1 MSRSIELLQQERQKL
16 ETAIT
21 AASKEIDSL
30 ERQKQQC
37 IANIEKWRKQVNE
50 LDADIITLDN
60 LESEEY
66 QTTH

>member
-1 MSRSIELLQQERQKL
+1 VSRSIELLQQERQKL
-16 ETAIT
+16 ETDIT
-21 AASKEIDSL
+21 AASKEIDPL